1 MTKATI
7 RLTAMA
13 SMSGALTNYLLGMLV
28 MKGENPIP
36 NAKEHFKKISERTI
50 DNVLE
55 IAGEDGCKLTKA
67 ELTSLQDLAT
77 SYKLTFKLVE

>member
-1 MTKATI
+1 
-7 RLTAMA
+7 MA

-28 MKGENPIP
+28 MKGSNPFP
-36 NAKEHFKKISERTI
+36 LNAKEHFKKISERTI

-67 ELTSLQDLAT
+67 ELASLQDLAT